1 MNSTRRQRDVR
12 PVVVVIE
19 NSGTPCR
26 AAIHHR
32 VSQEIPEIDL
42 RVAYTH
48 TVASQPWRAVDGS
61 DEAIV
66 SFGEGD
72 DGNAPMTLARL
83 RRDYRKAGRI
93 IEWLRRESVAAVVLS
108 GYSDLGRL
116 RLFRWCRRHGVPVFL
131 SADSNAHG
139 DRAHGLRR
147 FAKNL
152 IVRSVVRCCSSILV
166 FGSEGA
172 RYYHRYGARDDQI
185 VYFPSEPDYQ
195 LIESIGAAE
204 CDAVAREFSLDRQ
217 RRRFIYC
224 GRLEAEKRPDLAVS
238 AFVRIA
244 SELTDWDLLV
254 VGDGSMRQQCERL
267 VPPRLAGRVRF
278 LGFVPDPKQLAA
290 LYHLSDVL
298 VVPSDSE
305 AWGLVVNE
313 AMAAGLA
320 VIASHV
326 VGAIPELVYP
336 RMNGLIF
343 HRGDV
348 AGLADAMSS
357 ITQQANVLEAMQQG
371 SQPIL
376 RHWRRR
382 GDPVAGLR
390 QALER
395 ACVIEPRPHA
405 VCTRQPRSR
414 RERRDCLFRGQLPGD
429 ATFPRAARPMP
440 SNARGHPLSLPPQRL
455 LQPVDVEHP
464 FGNPLLVGDGC
475 SVSLSTAR
483 LIGTRRDALARG
495 AVLSP

>member
-1 MNSTRRQRDVR
+1 MNCTRRQSEAR

-26 AAIHHR
+26 AAIHQRLR
-32 VSQEIPEIDL
+32 VELPEIDL

-48 TVASQPWRAVDGS
+48 TVASQPWASVDGR
-61 DEAIV
+61 DEAVV

-72 DGNAPMTLARL
+72 DGDAPMTLARVV
-83 RRDYRKAGRI
+83 RDFRKAGRI

-116 RLFRWCRRHGVPVFL
+116 RMFRWCRRHGVPVFL

-139 DRAHGLRR
+139 DRARGLRR
-147 FAKNL
+147 VAKNL
-152 IVRSVVRCCSSILV
+152 IVRSVVRCCSAILV

-195 LIESIGAAE
+195 MIESLGAAE
-204 CDAVAREFSLDRQ
+204 CDVVAREFSLDRQ
-217 RRRFIYC
+217 RHRFIYC

-238 AFVRIA
+238 AFVRVA
-244 SELTDWDLLV
+244 SEVSDWDLLV

-267 VPPRLAGRVRF
+267 VPPELAGRVRF
-278 LGFVPDPKQLAA
+278 VGFVPEPKRLAA

-320 VIASHV
+320 VVASHV

-336 RMNGLIF
+336 GLNGSVF
-343 HRGDV
+343 HRGDSI
-348 AGLADAMSS
+348 GLADAMCS
-357 ITQQANVLEAMQQG
+357 IAQQPNVLEAMRQR
-371 SQPIL
+371 SLPIL
-376 RHWRRR
+376 RHWRRI
-382 GDPVAGLR
+382 GDPVVGLR
-390 QALER
+390 QALEQAGVIDRR
-395 ACVIEPRPHA
+395 AHRA
-405 VCTRQPRSR
+405 CTRQPRSR
-414 RERRDCLFRGQLPGD
+414 RERRDCLFNGRLPGD
-429 ATFPRAARPMP
+429 DTSSLAPRRLP
-440 SNARGHPLSLPPQRL
+440 SNARGHRLSIPPQRL
-455 LQPVDVEHP
+455 LQPADVEHP
-464 FGNPLLVGDGC
+464 FGNSVLVGDGF
-475 SVSLSTAR
+475 SGGLSTAR
-483 LIGTRRDALARG
+483 LMGPRRDAIARG
-495 AVLSP
+495 AAPSP